1 MQIRIDTHKIV
12 QTRTDG
18 DYEKDFSN
26 TKFASRKQSSVNKDM
41 PNHEVAVIS

>member
-12 QTRTDG
+12 QTRTDD

-26 TKFASRKQSSVNKDM
+26 TKFAPGKQSSVNKDM